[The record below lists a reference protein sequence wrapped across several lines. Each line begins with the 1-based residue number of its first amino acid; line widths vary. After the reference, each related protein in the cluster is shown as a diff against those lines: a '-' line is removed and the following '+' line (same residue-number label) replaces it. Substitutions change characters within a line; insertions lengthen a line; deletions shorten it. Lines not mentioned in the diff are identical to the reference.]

1 MNTVQPPNTSN
12 ITTVPDNFDM
22 NNIYNAN
29 MPNRGNVN
37 MMNNNHVLYANAI

>member
-1 MNTVQPPNTSN
+1 LNANTSN
-12 ITTVPDNFDM
+12 ISTVPD

-37 MMNNNHVLYANAI
+37 MMNNNHIIIVMKAGGLAL